1 MRRDEKL
8 KLPILHRI
16 EFLHSISISISISK
30 STKTK
35 RSSSNTTKQGL
46 YEDLEHVIAAGFD
59 PKGDAAQ
66 LVHLDWDAGGL

>member
-16 EFLHSISISISISK
+16 EFLHSISISK